1 MVRRIEQPCEVGR
14 RACAIVTLMRVAVI
28 GLGYWGPNLVR
39 NLASSPATEL
49 VAICDRDPARLASIG
64 AQYPSAR
71 QLSDSDEVFAS
82 DDVDAVCVATP
93 VATHYP
99 LVKQALEA
107 GKHVLVEKPFVQEVA
122 QAEELVALARERG
135 LVLMLD
141 HVFLFSPAVRRL
153 AESVSSGELGDI
165 QYVDSVRIN
174 LGLVQQDVNVLWD
187 LAAHDLSIMDHLVGR
202 LPLSVGAFGEAHQ
215 GHDLADVA
223 YLHLD
228 YGDGLI
234 ASVHVN
240 WLSPVKIRH
249 FLVGGTRRSALYNE
263 LDPSERLK
271 IYDRGVD
278 STPDRESKRQIAV
291 SYRSG
296 DVVAPRLDPM
306 EPLRAMVE
314 HFAECVHD
322 GKTPISDGEQGLRIV
337 RILAA
342 SEESLARRGASI
354 ELPVPEKIGS

>member
-1 MVRRIEQPCEVGR
+1 
-14 RACAIVTLMRVAVI
+14 MRVAVI

-39 NLASSPATEL
+39 NLSSSPATEL
-49 VAICDRDPARLASIG
+49 VAVCDRDESRLDAIG
-64 AQYPSAR
+64 AQFPSAR
-71 QLSDSDEVFAS
+71 RETDAEAVFAA

-93 VATHYP
+93 VASHYA
-99 LVKQALEA
+99 LVKAALEA
-107 GKHVLVEKPFVQEVA
+107 GKHVLVEKPFVQDVGE
-122 QAEELVALARERG
+122 AEELVALARDKG

-141 HVFLFSPAVRRL
+141 HVFLYSPAVRKL
-153 AESVSSGELGDI
+153 SEMVAAGELGDLH
-165 QYVDSVRIN
+165 YVDSVRIN
-174 LGLVQQDVNVLWD
+174 LGLVQHDVNVLWD

-202 LPLSVGAFGEAHQ
+202 PPLSVVAFGEGHQ

-249 FLVGGTRRSALYNE
+249 FLVGGSRRSVLYNE

-278 STPDRESKRQIAV
+278 STPDPESKRRIAV

-296 DVVAPRLDPM
+296 DVVAPRLEPI

-314 HFAECVHD
+314 HFADCVAT
-322 GKTPISDGEQGLRIV
+322 GATPISDGEQGLRVV

-342 SEESLARRGASI
+342 SEESLAKGGSSI
-354 ELPVPEKIGS
+354 DLSSYGG

>member
-1 MVRRIEQPCEVGR
+1 
-14 RACAIVTLMRVAVI
+14 MRTAVI

-39 NLASSPATEL
+39 NLAASAETEL
-49 VAICDRDPARLASIG
+49 VAICDRDEARLSSIG
-64 AQYPSAR
+64 AQYPAAR
-71 QLSDSDEVFAS
+71 LVRDAADVFAS
-82 DDVDAVCVATP
+82 DEVEAVCIATP

-99 LVKQALEA
+99 LVKAALEA
-107 GKHVLVEKPFVQEVA
+107 GKHVLVEKPFVQGVD
-122 QAEELVALARERG
+122 QAEELTALAREQG
-135 LVLMLD
+135 LVLMID
-141 HVFLFSPAVRRL
+141 HVFLFAPAVQHL
-153 AESVSSGELGDI
+153 ARVVGSGDLGEI
-165 QYVDSVRIN
+165 QYIDSVRIN

-202 LPLSVGAFGEAHQ
+202 EARSVVAFGEAHH
-215 GHDLADVA
+215 GHRLADVA

-234 ASVHVN
+234 ATVHAN

-249 FLVGGTRRSALYNE
+249 FLVGGSRKSALYNE

-278 STPDRESKRQIAV
+278 STPDPEAQRRIQV

-296 DVVAPRLDPM
+296 DVLAPRLEPT

-314 HFAECVHD
+314 HFAECART
-322 GKTPISDGEQGLRIV
+322 GATPICDAEQGLRVV

-342 SEESLARRGASI
+342 AEESLHRGSARI
-354 ELPVPEKIGS
+354 DLVPAG

>member
-1 MVRRIEQPCEVGR
+1 
-14 RACAIVTLMRVAVI
+14 MRVAVI

-39 NLASSPATEL
+39 NLSASPATEL
-49 VAICDRDPARLASIG
+49 AAICDRDDARLQAIG
-64 AQYPSAR
+64 AQFPAAR
-71 QLSDSDEVFAS
+71 QLTEAEEVFAAE
-82 DDVDAVCVATP
+82 DVDAVCIATP
-93 VATHYP
+93 VASHYP
-99 LVKQALEA
+99 LVKRALES
-107 GKHVLVEKPFVQEVA
+107 GKHVLVEKPFVQRVDE
-122 QAEELVALARERG
+122 AEELVALAKERG

-141 HVFLFSPAVRRL
+141 HVFLYSPAVRKL
-153 AESVSSGELGDI
+153 AEVVESGELGEL
-165 QYVDSVRIN
+165 QFVDSVRIN
-174 LGLVQQDVNVLWD
+174 LGLIQHDVNVLWD

-202 LPLSVGAFGEAHQ
+202 APSSVVAFGEAHQ

-234 ASVHVN
+234 SSVHVN

-249 FLVGGTRRSALYNE
+249 FLVGGSRRSALYNE

-278 STPDRESKRQIAV
+278 STPDPEAKRQIQV

-296 DVVAPRLDPM
+296 DVIAPRLDAL

-314 HFAECVHD
+314 HFADCVEN

-342 SEESLARRGASI
+342 SEESLAKGGTSI
-354 ELPVPEKIGS
+354 DLETFKG

>member
-1 MVRRIEQPCEVGR
+1 MVRRVAQCATVPGR
-14 RACAIVTLMRVAVI
+14 CASVAQMRVAVI

-39 NLASSPATEL
+39 NLASSAATEL
-49 VAICDRDPARLASIG
+49 AAICDRDPARLAAIG
-64 AQYPSAR
+64 AQFPSAR
-71 QLSDSDEVFAS
+71 QVTDTAELFAS
-82 DDVDAVCVATP
+82 ADIDAVCIATP
-93 VATHYP
+93 VATHYA
-99 LVKQALEA
+99 LVKAALES
-107 GKHVLVEKPFVQEVA
+107 GKHVLVEKPFVQQVA
-122 QAEELVALARERG
+122 EAEELVALARERG

-141 HVFLFSPAVRRL
+141 HVFLYSPAVRRL
-153 AESVSSGELGDI
+153 AEAVRSGELGDI

-202 LPLSVGAFGEAHQ
+202 LPRSVVAVGEAHQ

-234 ASVHVN
+234 ASAHVN

-249 FLVGGTRRSALYNE
+249 FLVGGSRRSALYNE

-278 STPDRESKRQIAV
+278 STPDRESLRQIAV

-296 DVVAPRLDPM
+296 DVVAPRLDPV
-306 EPLRAMVE
+306 EPLLAMVE
-314 HFAECVHD
+314 HFAECVRD
-322 GKTPISDGEQGLRIV
+322 GRTPISDGEQGLRIV

-342 SEESLARRGASI
+342 SEESLAKRGASI
-354 ELPVPEKIGS
+354 NLTDPEGDDR

>member
-1 MVRRIEQPCEVGR
+1 M
-14 RACAIVTLMRVAVI
+14 I

-39 NLASSPATEL
+39 NLSASSMTEL
-49 VAICDRDPARLASIG
+49 VAICDQDEGRLKAIGSQYPAARLVGDA
-64 AQYPSAR
+64 A
-71 QLSDSDEVFAS
+71 EVFAA
-82 DDVDAVCVATP
+82 DDIDAVCVATP
-93 VATHYP
+93 VGSHYA
-99 LVKQALEA
+99 LVKAALEG

-122 QAEELVALARERG
+122 QAEELVALAKSKD

-141 HVFLFSPAVRRL
+141 HVFLFAPAVQHLSKAVRAGDL
-153 AESVSSGELGDI
+153 GEL
-165 QYVDSVRIN
+165 QYIDSVRIN

-187 LAAHDLSIMDHLVGR
+187 LAAHDLSIMDHLVGHEAK
-202 LPLSVGAFGEAHQ
+202 SVVAFGEAHQ

-223 YLHLD
+223 YLHID

-234 ASVHVN
+234 ASVHAN

-249 FLVGGTRRSALYNE
+249 FLVGGSRKSALYNE

-278 STPDRESKRQIAV
+278 STPDPEAKRKIQVA
-291 SYRSG
+291 YRSG
-296 DVVAPRLDPM
+296 DVVAPRLDPT

-314 HFAECVHD
+314 HYATCVRD
-322 GKTPISDGEQGLRIV
+322 GDVPVSDGEQGLRVV

-342 SEESLARRGASI
+342 AQESLDNRGTRVDLRPSGA
-354 ELPVPEKIGS
+354 

>member
-1 MVRRIEQPCEVGR
+1 M
-14 RACAIVTLMRVAVI
+14 I

-39 NLASSPATEL
+39 NLSASPKTEL
-49 VAICDRDPARLASIG
+49 VAICDRDDARLRTIG
-64 AQYPSAR
+64 AQYPASRLVTDTA
-71 QLSDSDEVFAS
+71 EVFGA
-82 DDVDAVCVATP
+82 DDIDAVCIATP

-99 LVKQALEA
+99 LVKAALEA
-107 GKHVLVEKPFVQEVA
+107 GKHVLVEKPFVQDVG
-122 QAEELVALARERG
+122 QAEELVALARDRG
-135 LVLMLD
+135 LVLMID
-141 HVFLFSPAVRRL
+141 HVFLFAPAVQHLSR
-153 AESVSSGELGDI
+153 AVSNGELGEI
-165 QYVDSVRIN
+165 QFIDSVRIN

-202 LPLSVGAFGEAHQ
+202 EARSVVAFGEAHH
-215 GHDLADVA
+215 GHRLEDVA

-228 YGDGLI
+228 YGEGLI
-234 ASVHVN
+234 ATVHAN

-249 FLVGGTRRSALYNE
+249 FLVGGSKKSALYNE

-278 STPDRESKRQIAV
+278 SAPDPESQRRIMV

-296 DVVAPRLDPM
+296 DVLAPRLEPT

-314 HFAECVHD
+314 HLAECVHT
-322 GKTPISDGEQGLRIV
+322 GATPICDADQGLRVV

-342 SEESLARRGASI
+342 AEESLSKGGARVDLTPGAAR
-354 ELPVPEKIGS
+354 